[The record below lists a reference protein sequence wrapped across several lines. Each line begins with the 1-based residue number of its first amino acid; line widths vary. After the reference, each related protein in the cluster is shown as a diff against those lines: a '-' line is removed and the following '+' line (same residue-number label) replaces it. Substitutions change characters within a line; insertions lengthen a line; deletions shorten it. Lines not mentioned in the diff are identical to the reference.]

1 MARYTGSKSKVNR
14 RFGVPVYGSTKSLER
29 KNYRP
34 GVHGQRGSR
43 RKQSDYAVALAE
55 KQKLRHQYGLL
66 ERQFRRC
73 FEIALRRRGVT
84 GQILLEILE
93 TRLDNV
99 VYRLGFARS
108 RRGARQL
115 VGHGHVRIN
124 GRKVDIPSFN
134 VRVGDRITIAEKA
147 KSKRL
152 AQRSQEEMQIPATPD
167 WLNVDREKL
176 VGQVMRTPTRDEIQ
190 PIANEQLVV
199 ELYSR

>member
-34 GVHGQRGSR
+34 GVHGPRGSR

-134 VRVGDRITIAEKA
+134 VRVGDRITIADKA